1 MKWVGKGGFFLR
13 EVAMVN
19 TTCACS
25 AQRKAQSN
33 NSTASFYLSRA
44 SSLIKSRTI
53 KLKLKLQ
60 INAPDVY
67 CS

>member
-1 MKWVGKGGFFLR
+1 MGGEGGISFL
-13 EVAMVN
+13 AMVN
-19 TTCACS
+19 TTYACS
-25 AQRKAQSN
+25 AQRKAQSI
-33 NSTASFYLSRA
+33 NSTASSYLSTA

-60 INAPDVY
+60 MNAPDVY